1 MKTARSCQSNRG
13 HERDSGLLETFSKG
27 NVDVCLAQKI
37 YLPNTENIADVFSNI
52 SFLRRN

>member
-27 NVDVCLAQKI
+27 NVDVCLRQKI
-37 YLPNTENIADVFSNI
+37 YLPTTENIANVFSSI
-52 SFLRRN
+52 SFLWRN